1 MISLN
6 EVPKI
11 IKEFTDEKITRL
23 KLLFF
28 LQAVLE
34 ILTIFIVMNLIN
46 LILNDELSKIELL
59 NSFSKKDQINFFCLF
74 TILFLFFTLV
84 VNIIINYKISNF
96 AYRVYQKITSRIYRD
111 FLYAD
116 YLDINKFS
124 FAKIQSSIS
133 NEARR
138 ICEFVIVPYLLITS
152 RVLIIF
158 FIMCALFYI
167 NFAVTIVTTT
177 FLATLFIL
185 FYLLTRPKM
194 MRHGERISAL
204 DKSILANLSNA
215 FFGFKDIKINQL
227 EKLSLEKYKKST
239 LEMSKI
245 MTEIRF
251 MAGSARY
258 VVEFFLFIF
267 VIIFIIYS
275 NSKGSIDN
283 AFLSLAGIY
292 IFATMKSLPYMSLI
306 YINYSYFKTH
316 RNSYE
321 NIKDIREKFKFKTNK
336 YLEYN
341 NKEFLNKEINTID
354 IKNLDFDYG
363 ERDKFK
369 LKIKN
374 LTFKENSVI
383 GVSSPSGGGKTTF
396 LNILSGIISIKKEDS
411 GLFLNNKKITSEE
424 MSYFFSSIGYVQQK
438 VFVLDESIRTNI
450 VLNNSFDKNLF
461 DKICKI
467 SKVKDFV
474 EKISEKYDFNL
485 SYGRDELSGGQIQ
498 RIGIARALYKKP
510 QILILDEATS
520 ALDDEN
526 QEDILTNIVKSGL
539 CKFIFISTHDKK
551 NFNYCDKII
560 KIDEEIKEIYD

>member
-6 EVPKI
+6 DVPKI
-11 IKEFTDEKITRL
+11 IKEFTNEKITRL

-59 NSFSKKDQINFFCLF
+59 NSYSKKDQIYFFCLF
-74 TILFLFFTLV
+74 TILFLFFTLA
-84 VNIIINYKISNF
+84 VNIIINYKISSF
-96 AYRVYQKITSRIYRD
+96 AYRIYQKITSKMYRD

-124 FAKIQSSIS
+124 FAKIQSSIA
-133 NEARR
+133 NETKRV
-138 ICEFVIVPYLLITS
+138 CEFVIIPYLIISS
-152 RVLIIF
+152 RILIII
-158 FIMCALFYI
+158 FIISALFYI
-167 NFAVTIVTTT
+167 NFTVTILTTT
-177 FLATLFIL
+177 FLAALFSL

-194 MRHGERISAL
+194 MKHGEEISKL
-204 DKSILANLSNA
+204 DKSILENLSNS

-239 LEMSKI
+239 LQMCNI
-245 MTEIRF
+245 LTEIRF

-267 VIIFIIYS
+267 VIIFIMYS

-283 AFLSLAGIY
+283 SFLSLAGIY

-306 YINYSYFKTH
+306 YINYSYFKSH

-321 NIKDIREKFKFKTNK
+321 NILDIRKKFNFKPN
-336 YLEYN
+336 EYSEN
-341 NKEFLNKEINTID
+341 PKNELSNQKINSIE

-369 LKIKN
+369 LKVKN
-374 LTFKENSVI
+374 LSFNENSI
-383 GVSSPSGGGKTTF
+383 TGVSSPSGGGKTTF
-396 LNILSGIISIKKEDS
+396 LNILSGIILTQKDNS
-411 GLFLNNKKITSEE
+411 GLFLNNKKITSKE
-424 MSYFFSSIGYVQQK
+424 MSYFFGSIGYVQQK
-438 VFVLDESIRTNI
+438 VFVLDESIKTNI
-450 VLNNSFDKNLF
+450 VLNNSYDQNLF

-467 SKVKDFV
+467 AKVTEFV
-474 EKISEKYDFNL
+474 EKIDEKYDFNL
-485 SYGRDELSGGQIQ
+485 SYGREELSGGQIQ

-526 QEDILTNIVKSGL
+526 QRDILTNIIKSGM

-560 KIDEEIKEIYD
+560 NIDKGITASDV

>member
-11 IKEFTDEKITRL
+11 IKEFTDEKITKL

-34 ILTIFIVMNLIN
+34 ILTIFIVMTLIN
-46 LILNDELSKIELL
+46 LILNDELSKIGLL
-59 NSFSKKDQINFFCLF
+59 NSYSKKDQIFFFCLF

-84 VNIIINYKISNF
+84 LNIIINYKISSF
-96 AYRVYQKITSRIYRD
+96 AYRIYHKITSKIYHD

-124 FAKIQSSIS
+124 FAKIQSNIL
-133 NEARR
+133 NETKRV
-138 ICEFVIVPYLLITS
+138 CEFVIVPYLIIYS
-152 RVLIIF
+152 RILIIF
-158 FIMCALFYI
+158 FIICALFYI
-167 NFAVTIVTTT
+167 NFVVTILTTT
-177 FLATLFIL
+177 FLAALFTL
-185 FYLLTRPKM
+185 FYLFTRPKM
-194 MRHGERISAL
+194 MEHGEKISAL
-204 DKSILANLSNA
+204 DKSILANLSNS

-239 LEMSKI
+239 LEMSNI
-245 MTEIRF
+245 LTEIRF

-267 VIIFIIYS
+267 VIIFIMYS

-283 AFLSLAGIY
+283 SFLSLAGIY

-306 YINYSYFKTH
+306 YINYSYFKSH

-321 NIKDIREKFKFKTNK
+321 NVKNFRKNFYFKKNK
-336 YLEYN
+336 YSENHKNEPLSE
-341 NKEFLNKEINTID
+341 KINTIE

-369 LKIKN
+369 LKVKKLKFN
-374 LTFKENSVI
+374 ENSVI

-396 LNILSGIISIKKEDS
+396 LNILSGIILTQKKDS
-411 GLFLNNKKITSEE
+411 GLFFNNKKITSDE
-424 MSYFFSSIGYVQQK
+424 MHYFFGSIGYVHQK
-438 VFVLDESIRTNI
+438 VFVLDESIKTNI
-450 VLNNSFDKNLF
+450 ILNNYYDKNFF

-467 SKVKDFV
+467 AKVTEFV
-474 EKISEKYDFNL
+474 DKIDEKYGFNL
-485 SYGRDELSGGQIQ
+485 SFGREELSGGQIQ

-526 QEDILTNIVKSGL
+526 QKNILTDIIASGM

-560 KIDEEIKEIYD
+560 KIDKEITECNV